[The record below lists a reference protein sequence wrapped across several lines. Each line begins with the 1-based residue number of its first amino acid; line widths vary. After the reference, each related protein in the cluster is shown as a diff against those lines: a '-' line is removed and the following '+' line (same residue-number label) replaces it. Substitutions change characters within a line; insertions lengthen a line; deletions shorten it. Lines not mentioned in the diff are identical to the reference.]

1 MIQNMQHASVID
13 VRTPGE
19 FEMEH
24 YPNAINIPL
33 DQVLQR
39 LEELKQLP
47 KSIVAYCKSGNR
59 SAMAVNILQQHGV
72 TEVMNGGGLQDLQQA
87 G

>member
-13 VRTPGE
+13 VRTHGE

-24 YPNAINIPL
+24 YPNSINIPL

-47 KSIVAYCKSGNR
+47 KPIVAYCKSVNR
-59 SAMAVNILQQHGV
+59 SAMAVSILQQHGV

>member
-1 MIQNMQHASVID
+1 MIQNMKHASVID

-47 KSIVAYCKSGNR
+47 KPIVAYCKSGNR

-72 TEVMNGGGLQDLQQA
+72 KEVVNGGGLQDLQQA